1 MFCTV
6 LCGVRSESL
15 HSVLVQSSQ
24 LLVNNSTS
32 SLRAGVFE
40 SFSAMLLPSDR
51 EGNQRCMLLFPLRSS
66 CIGADEMKNRF
77 VTSQCQEEVWLVA
90 IELWGL
96 FTPNETTFST
106 AADYIRSNH
115 QTGQSSSRSW
125 KTLDFNHNRII
136 SNQKGGGDIKCYS
149 TARNFDFE
157 LKCIHHSAFSAF
169 FNVVSKMRELAW
181 YLWILHCHMNYCRLS
196 ERFYKVV
203 YGTTAFCILWLIVKR
218 SNENLK

>member
-51 EGNQRCMLLFPLRSS
+51 EGNQRCMSLFPLRSS

-115 QTGQSSSRSW
+115 QTGQSSSRS
-125 KTLDFNHNRII
+125 
-136 SNQKGGGDIKCYS
+136 
-149 TARNFDFE
+149 
-157 LKCIHHSAFSAF
+157 
-169 FNVVSKMRELAW
+169 
-181 YLWILHCHMNYCRLS
+181 
-196 ERFYKVV
+196 
-203 YGTTAFCILWLIVKR
+203 
-218 SNENLK
+218 